1 MRVLKPEVAQD
12 RKEKILNWVVYNYV
26 STGRPVSSELI
37 AEEGRFNVSSAT
49 IRNILKE
56 LEDTGYLFQAHTS
69 GGRIPSDKGYRS
81 YVDNVLK
88 LQRLAASEKERLE
101 QEYDRRA
108 EQLDGFLKHTSRM
121 LADMSKWAGF
131 VMSSDMDLD
140 SVKRLD
146 LLSMGPKSVLSVLFA
161 HSGVIKHATFS
172 LTSPADKN
180 SVRGLSTR
188 LNRRIKDLPIAD
200 LPQVVR
206 DEFLAHER
214 NKGLE
219 ELLRKIV
226 EYFRG
231 LAKSD
236 DALYLEGLSRI
247 YSNLEE
253 GNIEDFRSIARLLEE
268 KERFSGLLRERLRD
282 CAIKTK
288 ALAAPAPFQGV
299 ERRSGI
305 LNPRDA
311 AVKPLK
317 RRLVDV
323 TIGSENSI
331 KEFKNFSLVSSSYCL
346 NDKAVGLVGILG
358 YKRMEYPR
366 MISLVDT
373 VSSMMEDMLGEWEKV
388 DFEE

>member
-12 RKEKILNWVVYNYV
+12 RKDKILNWVVYNYV

-56 LEDTGYLFQAHTS
+56 LETEGYLVQPHTS
-69 GGRIPSDKGYRS
+69 GGRVPSDKGYRS
-81 YVDNVLK
+81 YVDNI
-88 LQRLAASEKERLE
+88 QRLQFMAATEKERLE
-101 QEYDRRA
+101 NDYDRRV

-131 VMSSDMDLD
+131 VMSADVDLD

-146 LLSMGPKSVLSVLFA
+146 LLSMGPKSVLSVMFA
-161 HSGVIKHATFS
+161 HSGLIKHAAFS
-172 LTSPADKN
+172 LEHAADKAAVKSL
-180 SVRGLSTR
+180 SVRLNKR
-188 LNRRIKDLPIAD
+188 LKDLPISD
-200 LPQVVR
+200 LPQVIFK
-206 DEFLAHER
+206 EFLHKEKD
-214 NKGLE
+214 KGLE
-219 ELLRKIV
+219 ELLKKLV

-231 LAKSD
+231 LSKSE

-247 YSNLEE
+247 FSNLE
-253 GNIEDFRSIARLLEE
+253 GGSVEDMRDIARLLEE
-268 KERFSGLLRERLRD
+268 KERFSALLRERLRD
-282 CAIKTK
+282 CSLKTR
-288 ALAAPAPFQGV
+288 ALAEPG
-299 ERRSGI
+299 
-305 LNPRDA
+305 
-311 AVKPLK
+311 K
-317 RRLVDV
+317 RHIVDV

-331 KEFKNFSLVSSSYCL
+331 KEFRNFSLVSSSYCM

-373 VSSMMEDMLGEWEKV
+373 VSSMMEDMLGEWEKI

>member
-12 RKEKILNWVVYNYV
+12 RKEKILNWVIYNYV

-37 AEEGRFNVSSAT
+37 AEEGRFNISSAT

-56 LEDTGYLFQAHTS
+56 LESEGYLYQAHTS
-69 GGRIPSDKGYRS
+69 GGRLPSDKGYRA
-81 YVDNVLK
+81 YVDNV
-88 LQRLAASEKERLE
+88 QRMQLLAANEKERLE
-101 QEYDRRA
+101 NEYDRRV

-131 VMSSDMDLD
+131 VMSADMDLD

-146 LLSMGPKSVLSVLFA
+146 LLAMGPKSVLSVMFA
-161 HSGVIKHATFS
+161 HSGLIKHAAFS
-172 LTSPADKN
+172 LEHTADKAA
-180 SVRGLSTR
+180 VKALSLR
-188 LNRRIKDLPIAD
+188 LNRRLKDLPISD
-200 LPQVVR
+200 LPQVIFK
-206 DEFLAHER
+206 EFLSKEKD
-214 NKGLE
+214 KGLE
-219 ELLRKIV
+219 ELLRKLV

-231 LAKSD
+231 FSKSE

-247 YSNLEE
+247 YSNLED
-253 GNIEDFRSIARLLEE
+253 GNVEDMRNIARLLEE

-282 CAIKTK
+282 CAQKTK
-288 ALAAPAPFQGV
+288 ALAAPG
-299 ERRSGI
+299 
-305 LNPRDA
+305 
-311 AVKPLK
+311 K
-317 RRLVDV
+317 RHIVDV
-323 TIGSENSI
+323 TIGSENSL
-331 KEFKNFSLVSSSYCL
+331 KEFKNFSLVSSSYCM

-373 VSSMMEDMLGEWEKV
+373 VSSMMEDMLGEWEKL

>member
-12 RKEKILNWVVYNYV
+12 RKQKILNWVTYNYV

-56 LEDTGYLFQAHTS
+56 LEHEGYLVQPHTS
-69 GGRIPSDKGYRS
+69 GGRIPSDKGYRA
-81 YVDNVLK
+81 YVDNVMN
-88 LQRLAASEKERLE
+88 LQRMAASEKDRLE
-101 QEYDRRA
+101 REYDRRI

-121 LADMSKWAGF
+121 LSDMSQWAGF
-131 VMSSDMDLD
+131 VMSADMDLD

-146 LLSMGPKSVLSVLFA
+146 LLSTGPKSVLSVMFTHTGL
-161 HSGVIKHATFS
+161 IKHAAFS
-172 LTSPADKN
+172 LDHAADKN
-180 SVRGLSTR
+180 SVRALSMR
-188 LNRRIKDLPIAD
+188 LNRRLKDLPLTD
-200 LPQVVR
+200 LPQVIFK
-206 DEFLAHER
+206 EFLAKER
-214 NKGLE
+214 DKGLE
-219 ELLRKIV
+219 ELLKKLV

-231 LAKSD
+231 LSKSE

-247 YSNLEE
+247 FSNLEE
-253 GNIEDFRSIARLLEE
+253 GSMDDMRNIARLLEE

-282 CAIKTK
+282 CAVKTK
-288 ALAAPAPFQGV
+288 ALGEPG
-299 ERRSGI
+299 
-305 LNPRDA
+305 
-311 AVKPLK
+311 K
-317 RRLVDV
+317 RHIVDV

-331 KEFKNFSLVSSSYCL
+331 KEFKNFSLVSSSYCI

-373 VSSMMEDMLGEWEKV
+373 VSTMMEDMLGEWEKL
-388 DFEE
+388 DLEE

>member
-12 RKEKILNWVVYNYV
+12 RKDKILNWVVYNYV

-37 AEEGRFNVSSAT
+37 AEEGRFSVSSAT

-56 LEDTGYLFQAHTS
+56 LEETGYLYQAHTS
-69 GGRIPSDKGYRS
+69 GGRIPSDKGYRA
-81 YVDNVLK
+81 YVDNVLR
-88 LQRLAASEKERLE
+88 LQRLAVSEKERLE

-131 VMSSDMDLD
+131 VMSADLDLD

-146 LLSMGPKSVLSVLFA
+146 LISMGPKSVLSVLFA
-161 HSGVIKHATFS
+161 HSGIIKHAAFT
-172 LTSPADKN
+172 LDHPADKS
-180 SVRGLSTR
+180 SVRALSVR
-188 LNRRIKDLPIAD
+188 LNRRLKDLPIAD
-200 LPQVVR
+200 LPQIIWK
-206 DEFLAHER
+206 EFLAHER
-214 NKGLE
+214 SKGLE
-219 ELLRKIV
+219 DLLKKLV
-226 EYFRG
+226 EYFKG
-231 LAKSD
+231 LSKSD

-247 YSNLEE
+247 YSNLED
-253 GNIEDFRSIARLLEE
+253 GNIEDFRNIARLLEE
-268 KERFSGLLRERLRD
+268 KDRFSGLLRERLRD

-288 ALAAPAPFQGV
+288 ALSAPG
-299 ERRSGI
+299 
-305 LNPRDA
+305 
-311 AVKPLK
+311 K
-317 RRLVDV
+317 RHIVDV

-331 KEFKNFSLVSSSYCL
+331 KEFRNFSLVSSSYCI

>member
-12 RKEKILNWVVYNYV
+12 RKAKILNWVIYNYV

-37 AEEGRFNVSSAT
+37 AEEGKFNVSSAT

-56 LEDTGYLFQAHTS
+56 LESDGYLYQPHTS
-69 GGRIPSDKGYRS
+69 GGRIPSDKGYRA
-81 YVDNVLK
+81 YVDNILH
-88 LQRLAASEKERLE
+88 LQRLAVSEKDRLE
-101 QEYDRRA
+101 HEYERRE

-131 VMSSDMDLD
+131 VMSADMDLD

-146 LLSMGPKSVLSVLFA
+146 LLSMGPKSVLSVIFA
-161 HSGVIKHATFS
+161 HSGIIKHAAFTLEHS
-172 LTSPADKN
+172 ADKGA
-180 SVRGLSTR
+180 VKTLSR
-188 LNRRIKDLPIAD
+188 LLNKRLKDLPIAD
-200 LPQVVR
+200 LPQIIFK
-206 DEFLAHER
+206 EFLVKEKD
-214 NKGLE
+214 KGLE
-219 ELLRKIV
+219 ELLKKLV

-231 LAKSD
+231 LSKSD

-247 YSNLEE
+247 YSNLED
-253 GNIEDFRSIARLLEE
+253 GNVEDLRNIARLLEE
-268 KERFSGLLRERLRD
+268 KDRFSGLLRERLRD
-282 CAIKTK
+282 CAIKSK
-288 ALAAPAPFQGV
+288 ALAAPG
-299 ERRSGI
+299 
-305 LNPRDA
+305 
-311 AVKPLK
+311 K
-317 RRLVDV
+317 RHLVDV

-331 KEFKNFSLVSSSYCL
+331 KEFKNFSLVSSSYCM

-373 VSSMMEDMLGEWEKV
+373 VSSMMEDMLGEWDKI

>member
-56 LEDTGYLFQAHTS
+56 LETEGYLFQPHTS
-69 GGRIPSDKGYRS
+69 GGRIPSDKGYRA
-81 YVDNVLK
+81 YVDNVMR
-88 LQRLAASEKERLE
+88 LQHMAAAEKERLE
-101 QEYDRRA
+101 REYDRRI

-121 LADMSKWAGF
+121 LSDMSQWAGF
-131 VMSSDMDLD
+131 VMSADLDLD

-146 LLSMGPKSVLSVLFA
+146 LLSMGPKSVLSVMFT
-161 HSGVIKHATFS
+161 HSGIIKHAAFS
-172 LTSPADKN
+172 LENTAEKGAVKAVSLHLNK
-180 SVRGLSTR
+180 R
-188 LNRRIKDLPIAD
+188 LKDLPLTD
-200 LPQVVR
+200 LPQVIFK
-206 DEFLAHER
+206 EFLAKEKD
-214 NKGLE
+214 KGIT
-219 ELLRKIV
+219 ELLKKLV
-226 EYFRG
+226 DYFKD
-231 LAKSD
+231 LARRE

-247 YSNLEE
+247 FSNLEE
-253 GNIEDFRSIARLLEE
+253 GSVEDMRSIARLLEE

-282 CAIKTK
+282 CAVKTR
-288 ALAAPAPFQGV
+288 ALAEPG
-299 ERRSGI
+299 
-305 LNPRDA
+305 
-311 AVKPLK
+311 K
-317 RRLVDV
+317 RHVVDV

-331 KEFKNFSLVSSSYCL
+331 KEFKNFSLVSSSYCI

-373 VSSMMEDMLGEWEKV
+373 VSSMMEDMLGEWDKI
-388 DFEE
+388 DLD

>member
-12 RKEKILNWVVYNYV
+12 RKAKILNWVVYNFV

-56 LEDTGYLFQAHTS
+56 LEENGFLFQAHTS

-81 YVDNVLK
+81 YVDNVLNM
-88 LQRLAASEKERLE
+88 QRLAITEKERLE
-101 QEYDRRA
+101 RDYDRRL

-131 VMSSDMDLD
+131 VMSADTDLD

-146 LLSMGPKSVLSVLFA
+146 LIYMGPKSVLSVLFA
-161 HSGVIKHATFS
+161 HSGIIKHAAFS
-172 LTSPADKN
+172 LDHPLDKGAVRAL
-180 SVRGLSTR
+180 SVR
-188 LNRRIKDLPIAD
+188 LNRRLKDLPIAD
-200 LPQVVR
+200 LPQIIWK
-206 DEFLAHER
+206 EFLPHER
-214 NKGLE
+214 NKGAE
-219 ELLRKIV
+219 DLLKKIMD
-226 EYFRG
+226 YFKG
-231 LAKSD
+231 LSKSD

-247 YSNLEE
+247 YSNMED
-253 GNIEDFRSIARLLEE
+253 GNIDDLRNMARLLEE
-268 KERFSGLLRERLRD
+268 KDRFSGLLRERLRD
-282 CAIKTK
+282 
-288 ALAAPAPFQGV
+288 
-299 ERRSGI
+299 S
-305 LNPRDA
+305 
-311 AVKPLK
+311 AVKSRALDVSRPEDGLFPRGGVKPCK
-317 RRLVDV
+317 RHIVDV

-331 KEFKNFSLVSSSYCL
+331 KEFKNFSLVSSSYCI

-388 DFEE
+388 DFDE

>member
-12 RKEKILNWVVYNYV
+12 RKERILNWVVYNYV

-37 AEEGRFNVSSAT
+37 AEEGRFSVSSAT
-49 IRNILKE
+49 IRNILKD
-56 LEDTGYLFQAHTS
+56 LEAEGYLYQPHTS

-81 YVDNVLK
+81 YVDNIVRM
-88 LQRLAASEKERLE
+88 QRLAAGEKDRLE
-101 QEYDRRA
+101 HEYDRRV

-121 LADMSKWAGF
+121 LSDMSQWAGF
-131 VMSSDMDLD
+131 VMSADMNLD

-146 LLSMGPKSVLSVLFA
+146 LLSMGPKSVLSVMFA
-161 HSGVIKHATFS
+161 HSGLIKHAAFS
-172 LTSPADKN
+172 LDHPVDKSAVKHI
-180 SVRGLSTR
+180 SVR
-188 LNRRIKDLPIAD
+188 LNRRLKDLPISD
-200 LPQVVR
+200 LPQVIFK
-206 DEFLAHER
+206 EFLSKEKDR
-214 NKGLE
+214 GLE
-219 ELLRKIV
+219 ELLRKMV

-231 LAKSD
+231 LSKNE

-247 YSNLEE
+247 FSNLEE
-253 GNIEDFRSIARLLEE
+253 GSMDDMRNIARLLEE

-282 CAIKTK
+282 CALKTN
-288 ALAAPAPFQGV
+288 ALGEPG
-299 ERRSGI
+299 
-305 LNPRDA
+305 
-311 AVKPLK
+311 K
-317 RRLVDV
+317 RHIVDV

-331 KEFKNFSLVSSSYCL
+331 KEFKNFSLVSSSYCI

-373 VSSMMEDMLGEWEKV
+373 VSSMMEDMLGEWDKL